1 MKKWFKDNQAS
12 IWIGSTA
19 SILIIWAYSTFATIS
34 MADSQVQAMKTY
46 VDTKHSGVEN
56 ELLHQRELLKGIDQR
71 TIEIIKEMR
80 RR

>member
-1 MKKWFKDNQAS
+1 MRKWFRDNQAA
-12 IWIGSTA
+12 IWVGSVV

-34 MADSQVQAMKTY
+34 LADSKEVGMRAY
-46 VDTKHSGVEN
+46 VDIKHAGVET
-56 ELLHQRELLKGIDQR
+56 ELLQQRKMLESIDQR